1 MPLLNSIFSWLT
13 VKRVEQ
19 INLYNTYPIELQKET
34 LSKLLEMAQDTE
46 WGKKYD
52 YSSIDRTSQ
61 YSERFPLQDYES
73 LKPYINK
80 VRKGEQNILW
90 PTPIK
95 WFAKSSGTTQD
106 KSKFIPVSKEALE
119 ENHFRGSKDVLALYS
134 SLNPESRIFRGRG
147 LVLGGSHQ
155 ISSLNMD
162 SFYGDLSA
170 ILLQN
175 SPFWVNF
182 IRTPELSIALM
193 DEWES
198 KMLKMAETTSKVD
211 VTSMAGVPSWTMVLI
226 NKVVEYTKANNI
238 LEVWPNLELFIH
250 GGVSFVPYRKQFE
263 KLIPKDSMKYM
274 ETYNASEGF
283 FAIQNDPMRDDL
295 LLMLD
300 IGIYY
305 EFVLADEVHLENPRV
320 YSLEEVEVAKNYAL
334 IISTNAGLWRYIIGD
349 TVMFTSINP
358 FRIKITGRIKH
369 FINAFGEE
377 LMIENAEKALKV
389 ACERTYAEIREYTA
403 APIYMDDQEK
413 GAHEWVIEFSKN
425 PTDIGHFTEILDN
438 ELKSLNSD
446 YEAKRYKNMTLKMPN
461 IVAVKEGTFYNWMK
475 RKGKLGGQHKV
486 PRLSNTREYIDEIM
500 VDEVVIASNSN

>member
-1 MPLLNSIFSWLT
+1 MPILNSIFSWLT

-19 INLYNTYPIELQKET
+19 INLYNTYPIEIQKET
-34 LSKLLEMAQDTE
+34 LSKLLSTAQDTE
-46 WGKKYD
+46 WGRKYD
-52 YSSIDRTSQ
+52 YKSLN
-61 YSERFPLQDYES
+61 SEEMYGERVPLQDYES
-73 LKPYINK
+73 LKPYINR

-90 PTPIK
+90 PSPVK

-134 SLNPESRIFRGRG
+134 SLNPESRIFRGKG

-162 SFYGDLSA
+162 SYYGDLSA

-182 IRTPELSIALM
+182 IRTPDLSIALM

-198 KMLKMAETTSKVD
+198 KMLKMAEATSKVD
-211 VTSMAGVPSWTMVLI
+211 VTSMAGVPSWTMVLV
-226 NKVVEYTKANNI
+226 NKIVEYTKANNI

-250 GGVSFVPYRKQFE
+250 GGVSFVPYRQQFQ

-283 FAIQNDPMRDDL
+283 FAIQNDPCCDDL

-305 EFVLADEVHLENPRV
+305 EFILAEDVHKENPKVYTLENI
-320 YSLEEVEVAKNYAL
+320 EIGKNYAFV
-334 IISTNAGLWRYIIGD
+334 ISTNAGLWRYIVGD
-349 TVMFTSINP
+349 TVCFTSIKP
-358 FRIKITGRIKH
+358 FKIKITGRIKH
-369 FINAFGEE
+369 FMNAFGEE
-377 LMIENAEKALKV
+377 LIIDNAEKALKV
-389 ACERTYAEIREYTA
+389 ACERTNAQIREYTA
-403 APIYMDDQEK
+403 APIYMEEHEK
-413 GAHEWVIEFSKN
+413 GAHEWVIEFSKQPN
-425 PTDIGHFTEILDN
+425 DLSHFAELLDN

-446 YEAKRYKNMTLKMPN
+446 YEAKRYKNMTLKKPN
-461 IVAVKEGTFYNWMK
+461 VRIVRDGTFYNWMK
-475 RKGKLGGQHKV
+475 KKGKLGGQHKV
-486 PRLSNTREYIDEIM
+486 PRLSNTREYIDEIL
-500 VDEVVIASNSN
+500 VKEAVVASYF